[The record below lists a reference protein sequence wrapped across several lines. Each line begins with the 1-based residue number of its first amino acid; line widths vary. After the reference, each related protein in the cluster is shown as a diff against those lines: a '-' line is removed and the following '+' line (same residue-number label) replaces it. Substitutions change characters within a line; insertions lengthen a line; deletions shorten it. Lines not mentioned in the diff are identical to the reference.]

1 MTYKQIEASRE
12 ARLWIKDV
20 IVPVAATAVLV
31 LSYPP
36 ARDYVNEKV
45 AYIKNKIKTKCKRGS

>member
-20 IVPVAATAVLV
+20 IVPVAATVATVMCIPEV
-31 LSYPP
+31 RTVATNKYHEVKDSIKS
-36 ARDYVNEKV
+36 RIKKEK
-45 AYIKNKIKTKCKRGS
+45 